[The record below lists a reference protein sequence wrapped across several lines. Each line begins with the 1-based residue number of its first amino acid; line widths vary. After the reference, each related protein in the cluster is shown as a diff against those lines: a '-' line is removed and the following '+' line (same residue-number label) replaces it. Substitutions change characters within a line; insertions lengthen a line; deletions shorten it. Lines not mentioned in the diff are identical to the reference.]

1 MAQFTRTW
9 WGKTFIEALEEFSD
23 SARLGRGRS
32 YARNGKITEHQ
43 ITDGKITAKV
53 RGSINPYFGVYKEP
67 LYKVSIEITP
77 IKAAD
82 WSKII
87 VRLGS
92 KASLISRLLLGE
104 VPDNIEATF
113 AELNLHLLPHNRKD
127 FKTDCSCPD
136 YSNPCKH
143 IAGVYYLVA
152 AELDLD
158 PFLLFELRGISKVKL
173 QQELAKSPLGKAL
186 ASTLDEG
193 ELSILHGRGFANES
207 TGSYYTKPLKIAL
220 PLPTKPTDFWQG
232 AQRLPQTVAL
242 SEIVTIPAVVI
253 KKGGDFPA
261 FWTQENSFVEVMEEL
276 YDRVRKKNS

>member
-1 MAQFTRTW
+1 MAKFTRTW
-9 WGKTFIEALEEFSD
+9 WGKTFIEALEAFSD

-43 ITDGKITAKV
+43 ITDGRITAKV

-67 LYKVSIEITP
+67 RYKVLIEITP

-87 VRLGS
+87 ARLGS

-136 YSNPCKH
+136 FSNPCKH

-158 PFLLFELRGISKVKL
+158 PFLLFELRGISKAKI

-193 ELSILHGRGFANES
+193 ELSIEP
-207 TGSYYTKPLKIAL
+207 TDSYYTKPLKITL
-220 PLPTKPTDFWQG
+220 PLPATPKDFWQG
-232 AQRLPQTVAL
+232 AQRLPQTVPL
-242 SEIVTIPAVVI
+242 SEIATIPAVVI
-253 KKGGDFPA
+253 KKGGDFPP
-261 FWTQENSFVEVMEEL
+261 FWTQDNSFVEVMEEL
-276 YDRVRKKNS
+276 YDRVRKKNT